1 MACMPTIL
9 DHPNAGLESPLLL
22 WSPMQVIKSP
32 GFKGST
38 FLADFRPFSGENFG
52 NIREI
57 FAAQY

>member
-1 MACMPTIL
+1 MQDWSLL
-9 DHPNAGLESPLLL
+9 DKGQIL